1 MLDRR
6 QAWPAV
12 LLMGFGMLTLALA
25 LKSSQGDVL
34 LEPHWL
40 MAIPA
45 LLYVGLGLALGG
57 LTWRWPVLTAL
68 MASLQVLAALLL
80 GWGYSAMEGAARE
93 PYDALVHGL
102 WEYAPGTALQVGWA
116 CFAGAVLAAW
126 LQPAPVTGEEEVA
139 PVAEAPALPS
149 FPQSASPTVLCERAA
164 AVPGV
169 AAVVIATEGSVAG
182 GGVWERDPLA
192 ALQRLRVLR
201 RKCGEGLQTVPLGE
215 TVLVWRCEGPHLIA
229 LLTRPTVQPEV
240 LYGLLR
246 ALWEATDDPATG
258 E

>member
-12 LLMGFGMLTLALA
+12 LLMGCGILTLALA
-25 LKSSQGDVL
+25 LKSGQGDVL
-34 LEPHWL
+34 LKPEWL

-45 LLYVGLGLALGG
+45 ALYVGLGLALGG
-57 LTWRWPVLTAL
+57 LSWRWPVLTVL
-68 MASLQVLAALLL
+68 MACLQVLAALLL
-80 GWGYSAMEGAARE
+80 GWGYSALEGAARG

-102 WEYAPGTALQVGWA
+102 WEYVPGTVLQVGWA

-126 LQPAPVTGEEEVA
+126 LQPEPVTGETPGEPLAEV
-139 PVAEAPALPS
+139 PALPS
-149 FPQSASPTVLCERAA
+149 FPREASPTVLCEKAA
-164 AVPGV
+164 KVGGV

-182 GGVWERDPLA
+182 GGVWERNPLA

-215 TVLVWRCEGPHLIA
+215 TVLVWRCEGDHLIA
-229 LLTRPTVQPEV
+229 LLARPKVVPEV

-246 ALWEATDDPATG
+246 ALWEATDEPETG